1 MKHQKTVF
9 LILTFLLFG
18 SQFLVAQIENK
29 KKGTT
34 ITIKATTTIKN
45 PSPLTIDTTK
55 GFKNAYKNSKS
66 QRIKAE
72 QEKALK
78 NKGIITP
85 EMLAKQRFNK
95 NIERSILNFPMIDM
109 DLGSFRTKS
118 KNINVSSYDF
128 GLEDGDVISIFK
140 NGILIIENYTLQSTL
155 KIFSIP
161 LDIGFNKIEILAV
174 DEGRYKPNTGA
185 FSIYDDF
192 KEVITTDLWVL
203 AKGAKV
209 IAIIIREE

>member
-1 MKHQKTVF
+1 
-9 LILTFLLFG
+9 
-18 SQFLVAQIENK
+18 
-29 KKGTT
+29 
-34 ITIKATTTIKN
+34 
-45 PSPLTIDTTK
+45 
-55 GFKNAYKNSKS
+55 
-66 QRIKAE
+66 
-72 QEKALK
+72 
-78 NKGIITP
+78 
-85 EMLAKQRFNK
+85 MLAKQRFNK